1 MGRARLFTN
10 EPGHEAKRMELKT
23 KRTEHPC
30 TCAICRKH
38 PKGRVAKEH
47 RAINRVLT
55 TLNEKS
61 RRRFAGLLALQWSR
75 GGVEHLSQIT
85 GLSRPTIRR
94 GRAEAQRVERRTE
107 SARVRRAGAGQPA
120 VEKNIRVC

>member
-1 MGRARLFTN
+1 MGWARLFTI
-10 EPGHEAKRMELKT
+10 EPGHGAKQMELQK
-23 KRTEHPC
+23 KRTDHPC
-30 TCAICRKH
+30 ACASCRKH
-38 PKGRVAKEH
+38 PRGRVAKEH

-61 RRRFAGLLALQWSR
+61 RRRFAGLLALQWGR

-94 GRAEAQRVERRTE
+94 GRTEVQRVERRTE
-107 SARVRRAGAGQPA
+107 YGRVRRAGAGQPA
-120 VEKNIRVC
+120 VEKNTRVC